1 MKVVA
6 LVSSGID
13 SPVATYLLSKKA
25 EEIILVHADNRP
37 FTDDREIENFIILA
51 KHLKKHLSSS
61 LKAYIVPHG
70 STLNAYTQN
79 CNSRFT
85 CVICKRMM
93 VRYAEK
99 IAEKEHADAIIMG
112 DSLGQVASQTLQ
124 NIRVVEQAVKIPI
137 LRPLIGL
144 DKEDVVKIAKEIGTY
159 DLSILPSGGCSAVPI
174 KPATRA
180 KLEQILSEEKKID
193 IDNLVHTAV
202 TNAKIVE
209 I

>member
-1 MKVVA
+1 MKFVA

-13 SPVATYLLSKKA
+13 SPVATYLISKKA
-25 EEIILVHADNRP
+25 KEIILVHADNRP
-37 FTDDREIENFIILA
+37 FTDDREIKNFITLA

-70 STLNAYTQN
+70 NTLNAYTQN

-99 IAEKEHADAIIMG
+99 IAEKEQADAIIMG
-112 DSLGQVASQTLQ
+112 DSLGQVASQTIQ

-174 KPATRA
+174 KPSTRA
-180 KLEQILSEEKKID
+180 RLDQILKEEKRIAV
-193 IDNLVHTAV
+193 DNLVSKAV
-202 TNAKIVE
+202 HDSESVNF
-209 I
+209 

>member
-13 SPVATYLLSKKA
+13 SPVATYLISKKA

-159 DLSILPSGGCSAVPI
+159 DLSILPSGGCSAVPT

-180 KLEQILSEEKKID
+180 RLDQILKEEKRIAV
-193 IDNLVHTAV
+193 DNLVQKAV
-202 TNAKIVE
+202 RDAKSVNF
-209 I
+209 